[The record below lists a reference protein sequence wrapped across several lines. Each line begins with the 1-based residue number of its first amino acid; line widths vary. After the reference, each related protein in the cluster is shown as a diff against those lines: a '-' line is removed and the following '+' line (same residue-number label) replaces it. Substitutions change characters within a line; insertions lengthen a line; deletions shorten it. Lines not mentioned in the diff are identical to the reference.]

1 LLATVDDAACKV
13 VNIVVF
19 DETVSLSCIV
29 LVVAV
34 AAVPAV
40 VASVM
45 ETQTKRVHTMP
56 LQQDWSVLV
65 ADRNSCLQSIDLL
78 YKKETMHM
86 SI

>member
-1 LLATVDDAACKV
+1 MATVDADIVDV
-13 VNIVVF
+13 VVAITV

-34 AAVPAV
+34 AAVPVV

-56 LQQDWSVLV
+56 VQQ
-65 ADRNSCLQSIDLL
+65 A
-78 YKKETMHM
+78 
-86 SI
+86 